1 MCEEEQKRLLQTAN
15 KCAILR
21 MNEEQ
26 PVSLN
31 VTQPVPLH
39 SLSNSRTTSVL
50 LFSCLEGLAGDF
62 GACYNTGEILR
73 ERSLKICMLEWDGKQ
88 YYKACEAAE
97 LAGVHI
103 RTLRRWLANGNLA
116 HFLFPYRKTL
126 HSPIY
131 YRLEPPDDT
140 DQQWEGEAVYH
151 FPASD
156 TERTV

>member
-1 MCEEEQKRLLQTAN
+1 
-15 KCAILR
+15 
-21 MNEEQ
+21 
-26 PVSLN
+26 
-31 VTQPVPLH
+31 
-39 SLSNSRTTSVL
+39 
-50 LFSCLEGLAGDF
+50 
-62 GACYNTGEILR
+62 
-73 ERSLKICMLEWDGKQ
+73 MLEWDGKQ

-116 HFLFPYRKTL
+116 YFLFPYRKTL